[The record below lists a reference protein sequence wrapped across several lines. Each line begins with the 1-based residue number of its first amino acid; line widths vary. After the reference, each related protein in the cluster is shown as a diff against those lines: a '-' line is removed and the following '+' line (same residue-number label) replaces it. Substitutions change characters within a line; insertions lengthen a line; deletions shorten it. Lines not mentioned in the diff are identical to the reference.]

1 MHATTTGKTHTGQ
14 MNSLALARGQWCGR
28 LVGTSR
34 CWRSPHPSPPAIT
47 LFQRRTLAQ
56 SVKQSTTQ
64 EGTKPKPKAS
74 TSLRRAAAE
83 SLPIRS
89 NRTPTRS
96 DIQPIVT
103 LATAERYN
111 LLSIKEHLPPSA
123 RHLHESWWVPKWG
136 ESGKEGEIF
145 IFGNGSF
152 VCWGLDEEQ
161 ARKFAWKHLRK
172 PNVEV
177 LPLREPETEDLE
189 FVTDPEE

>member
-1 MHATTTGKTHTGQ
+1 MS
-14 MNSLALARGQWCGR
+14 SLAAARGQWCRR
-28 LVGTSR
+28 LVGPSR
-34 CWRSPHPSPPAIT
+34 CWRSSYPSPSVT
-47 LFQRRTLAQ
+47 LFQHRGLAQ
-56 SVKQSTTQ
+56 STNQNPTP

-74 TSLRRAAAE
+74 TTLRRAAAE

-111 LLSIKEHLPPSA
+111 LLSIAGHLPHSA
-123 RHLHESWWVPKWG
+123 RRLHEAWWIPRWG
-136 ESGKEGEIF
+136 ESGREGEIF
-145 IFGNGSF
+145 VFGNGSF

-161 ARKFAWKHLRK
+161 ARKFARRHLRK
-172 PNVEV
+172 PDVEV
-177 LPLREPETEDLE
+177 LPMREPETEDLE